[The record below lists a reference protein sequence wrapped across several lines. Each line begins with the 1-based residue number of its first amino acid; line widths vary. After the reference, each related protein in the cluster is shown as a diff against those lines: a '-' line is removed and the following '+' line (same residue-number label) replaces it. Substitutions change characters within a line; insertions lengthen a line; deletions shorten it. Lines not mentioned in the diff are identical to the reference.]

1 MNTILGD
8 ANLNELFT
16 LIELYCEVRFMQK
29 HVHVVKTKQK
39 GICL

>member
-29 HVHVVKTKQK
+29 DVHVVNTKQK